1 MNKTISKDFN
11 IKLHTA
17 LKQGSAEDFT
27 NAFIEFADQLQQN
40 IIADAHAAAGDDGK
54 PHPQQK
60 NTRVLT
66 GAEQLFYEKTIKA
79 MKSANPRQELAN
91 IEITMPESILD
102 CVFEH
107 IRQEHPL
114 LACIDFRNTMGKI
127 KMFVNKTDV
136 QLAYWGE
143 ITAEIAK
150 EISASIGEVDTG
162 LKKLTAFLPVS
173 KSMLDL
179 GAVYLDR
186 YVRELLSE
194 VISVSL
200 ENAIINGDG
209 NNQPIGMIR
218 NVSDGVSVSGGVYPE
233 KEAAPITDLTVTT
246 LGSLLA
252 QLTQAPN
259 GKIRAVKDVIF
270 IVNPKNYFEKIM
282 QWTTIQL
289 PTGIYANDILPVPNI
304 KIIPS
309 AAVEQGKSIFGL
321 GKRYF
326 AGVGSDKNG
335 RIEYDDSV
343 RFLEDERVYAVRLY
357 ANGMPLDNN
366 AFLYLDISG
375 MTEPVTKIQIV
386 E

>member
-1 MNKTISKDFN
+1 MSKTNTKDFN
-11 IKLHTA
+11 AKLHTA
-17 LKQGSAEDFT
+17 LKQGSTEDFT

-40 IIADAHAAAGDDGK
+40 IIADAYAAAGDDGK
-54 PHPQQK
+54 PHHQQR

-91 IEITMPESILD
+91 IEIAMPESILD
-102 CVFEH
+102 CVFED

-114 LACIDFRNTMGKI
+114 LACIDLRNTMGKT
-127 KMFVNKTDV
+127 KMLVNKTDV
-136 QLAYWGE
+136 QLAHWGE
-143 ITAEIAK
+143 ITEEIAK
-150 EISASIGEVDTG
+150 ELSASITEIDTG

-186 YVRELLSE
+186 YIRELLSE
-194 VISVSL
+194 VIAVSL

-259 GKIRAVKDVIF
+259 DKIRAVKDVIF
-270 IVNPKNYFEKIM
+270 IVNPKDYFEKIM
-282 QWTTIQL
+282 QWTTIKL
-289 PTGIYANDILPVPNI
+289 PSGIYANDILPVPNI
-304 KIIPS
+304 QIIPS